1 MKFKNKYIFVKFK
14 RFIIK
19 LINKMGELISKI
31 IFKLGS

>member
-1 MKFKNKYIFVKFK
+1 MKFKNKYMFVIIK